1 MVQHLMQLNPS
12 AFILASAR
20 GPLATM
26 HALDVMWVSFYA
38 IGLLLLS
45 LLIISAVRK
54 WVHNVLLS
62 FLLKL
67 VAYVMF
73 FIGTLLMVLVILT
86 WPN

>member
-1 MVQHLMQLNPS
+1 MQHLMQFNPS
-12 AFILASAR
+12 TLIFASAR
-20 GPLATM
+20 GPLASM
-26 HALDVMWVSFYA
+26 HALDVMWVSFYS
-38 IGLLLLS
+38 IGLLLVS

-54 WVHNVLLS
+54 WVHNAFLS

-67 VAYVMF
+67 VAYVLF